1 MAIEHWDQV
10 PLPPAP
16 ADLHGDLSSKQL
28 REQLRDASAA
38 VVLRHRLA
46 DQLAAL
52 HEQGRL
58 VRAQDQGSVHAMR
71 IAARRLRSALTT
83 FGPVLEGG
91 TPGEVREELRWL
103 GQELSPARDA
113 QVLRERLLA
122 MLEAQPPELVLGPVA
137 SRIDDGLRG
146 AERRGRER
154 ALRALED
161 ERSVRLLDALDLL
174 VREPP
179 LAARAQ
185 EPARDLLPDL
195 LRRDLKRLR
204 RAVEA
209 AEEHEGRDRDPALH
223 EARKKAK
230 RLRYAAETAAPVLG
244 KRADKLVRRA
254 TAVQRALGEHQDSV
268 VSRALLRDYGARA
281 RGTEENGFT
290 FGRLHALEEAR
301 AEAAVRDFEVAW
313 RRVRT
318 KSWF

>member
-16 ADLHGDLSSKQL
+16 ADLPRDLP

-52 HEQGRL
+52 HEQGRR
-58 VRAQDQGSVHAMR
+58 VRTQEQGSVHAMR

-91 TPGEVREELRWL
+91 TPGGVRDELRWL

-137 SRIDDGLRG
+137 SRIDDGLRA
-146 AERRGRER
+146 AERRGREG

-161 ERSVRLLDALDLL
+161 ERSVRLLAALDLL

-179 LAARAQ
+179 LAVRAH
-185 EPARDLLPDL
+185 EPARDLLPGL
-195 LRRDLKRLR
+195 LRRDLERLR

-209 AEEHEGRDRDPALH
+209 ADEREGRDRELALH

-254 TAVQRALGEHQDSV
+254 TAVQRSLGEHQDSV
-268 VSRALLRDYGARA
+268 VSRQLLRDYGARA
-281 RGTEENGFT
+281 RGAEENGFT

-301 AEAAVRDFEVAW
+301 GEASVRDFELAW
-313 RRVRT
+313 KRIRT

>member
-1 MAIEHWDQV
+1 MAIEHWDEV
-10 PLPPAP
+10 PLPLAP
-16 ADLHGDLSSKQL
+16 TDLLRDLP

-46 DQLAAL
+46 DQLDAL
-52 HEQGRL
+52 HEQGRR
-58 VRAQDQGSVHAMR
+58 VQGQEDGSVHAMR

-83 FGPVLEGG
+83 FGPVLEGEA
-91 TPGEVREELRWL
+91 PDAVREELRWL

-122 MLEAQPPELVLGPVA
+122 MLEAQPAELVLGPVA
-137 SRIDDGLRG
+137 SRIDDGLRD

-161 ERSVRLLDALDLL
+161 ERSVRLLETLDVLGL
-174 VREPP
+174 EPP
-179 LAARAQ
+179 LAGRAQ
-185 EPARDLLPDL
+185 EPARDVLPGL
-195 LRRDLKRLR
+195 LRRDLDRLR

-209 AEEHEGRDRDPALH
+209 AERSEGRERDLALH

-254 TAVQRALGEHQDSV
+254 TAIQRALGEHQDSV
-268 VSRALLRDYGARA
+268 VSRALLREYGARA
-281 RGTEENGFT
+281 RGEAENGFT

-301 AEAAVRDFEVAW
+301 GEAAVRDFEVAW
-313 RRVRT
+313 RRIRT

>member
-1 MAIEHWDQV
+1 MAIEHWDAV
-10 PLPPAP
+10 PLPLAP
-16 ADLHGDLSSKQL
+16 ADLPGDLTRTQL
-28 REQLRDASAA
+28 REQLRDASTA

-46 DQLAAL
+46 GQLAAL
-52 HEQGRL
+52 HEQGRR
-58 VRAQDQGSVHAMR
+58 VRGHEDGSVHAMR

-91 TPGEVREELRWL
+91 TPDGVRDELRWL

-161 ERSVRLLDALDLL
+161 ERSARLLDALDQL
-174 VREPP
+174 VLEPP
-179 LAARAQ
+179 LGARAQ

-195 LRRDLKRLR
+195 LRRDLERLR

-209 AEEHEGRDRDPALH
+209 AEEREGQDRDLALH

-230 RLRYAAETAAPVLG
+230 RLRYAAEAAAPVLG

-254 TAVQRALGEHQDSV
+254 TAVQRSLGEHQDSV
-268 VSRALLRDYGARA
+268 VSRALLREYGAQA
-281 RGTEENGFT
+281 HGEAENGFT

-301 AEAAVRDFEVAW
+301 GEAAVRDFEKAW
-313 RRVRT
+313 RRIRT
-318 KSWF
+318 KSWV